1 MGRIY
6 CIEYD
11 IPAAPNDGFLYA
23 CCHPTCRTHFV
34 FCPPP
39 GFATVRISL
48 SSLFLRLQFLLRTV
62 MKKTMVMAIITTSS
76 STSSFFACLAQKIPF
91 LVLLKKMPPPNN
103 VYT

>member
-6 CIEYD
+6 RIEYD

-34 FCPPP
+34 LCPPP
-39 GFATVRISL
+39 GFATVRLSL
-48 SSLFLRLQFLLRTV
+48 SLFLRLQFLLRTV